1 MTRVSHNPGRVDWS
15 GENPGIYLKRDPGQE
30 QYDTLALFFR
40 VALSPYG
47 RGHAA
52 LVLGAPDQAQG
63 WPQVPNL
70 IMTDNQR
77 LMRWIVDGWVAKMPT
92 FIGKPGLQAMTWLDC
107 SSVEKRPGDLKARYS
122 ETLRGSGVTVEMVWR
137 DMGPPL
143 PVEVTKENS
152 ATKAHEMYSVF
163 LEAKAAEVRING
175 TALPGQVADRQFFG
189 RTMSTAFLAFSETW
203 VTPQEDALCR

>member
-1 MTRVSHNPGRVDWS
+1 MSRVSINPGRVDWS
-15 GENPGIYLKRDPGQE
+15 GENPGIYLKTDPASSA
-30 QYDTLALFFR
+30 YDTLALFFR
-40 VALSPYG
+40 VVLSPYG

-52 LVLGAPDQAQG
+52 VVLGAPDEALG
-63 WPQVPNL
+63 WPDAPNL

-77 LMRWIVDGWVAKMPT
+77 MMRWIVEGWVRKMPT
-92 FIGKPGLQAMTWLDC
+92 FVGKPGLEAMTWLDC
-107 SSVEKRPGDLKARYS
+107 DGVEKRPGDLKARYS
-122 ETLRGSGVTVEMVWR
+122 ETLRGSGVTLEMVWK

-163 LEAKAAEVRING
+163 LEAKSAEVILNG
-175 TALPGQVADRQFFG
+175 EPLAGEVADRQFFG

-203 VTPQEDALCR
+203 VTPKEDL